1 MHRLLTVVSIALL
14 CLVPIDLGARQTVP
28 RSPRNANYV
37 LTAALD
43 PVARTLEGRGRLE
56 WRNTTTA
63 ATSELRFHLYWNAW
77 RDDASTW
84 MRERQL
90 AGDAGPALRRE
101 ADRSTIDLR
110 SLTRV
115 DATGA
120 LDLLAGARF
129 IAPDDGNG
137 DDRTVLAVPLP
148 VPVAPGATVHLEF
161 IWTAKVPRAF
171 DRTGVLGQYFFIAH
185 WFPKIGVLQNDGW
198 RTAQFHA
205 HTEFFADFGT
215 YDVSLTVPTGWTVGA
230 TGREMSRAV
239 RDDGTT
245 THRYVED
252 DVHDFAWTTS
262 PDFIERRDRFETES
276 RPPVDVRLLL
286 QPEHATEADR
296 YVTAVR
302 EALKHWGERFGPY
315 PWPQLTIVD
324 PVTVTNPRVQGG
336 TTSGMEYPTLITGDV
351 RWSTRWSEDLLET
364 TIVHE
369 VGHQYFQSAVATNE
383 TDHAWLDEGLTTF
396 LTGQIVETAFPH
408 RFVAVDRYLGGLVTW
423 QHPSVRWSRLHDAY
437 ALDAYR
443 NSPGWDA
450 ATVPTWRQSP
460 QTSAVT
466 TYARVPLALETL
478 ERLLG
483 PDVMASALSTFFARG
498 TFGHPTPDDFFS
510 IVDAAAGRD
519 MTWFFDATL
528 RRADTFDYAVDE
540 VTSTASASDT
550 TRSTV
555 VVRRLAS
562 GVFPV
567 DVRVTFADG
576 EVALERW
583 DGQRAWQL
591 FTYERDAAITRV
603 EIDPDRI
610 LVLDAHRTNN
620 SWTSTPLGA
629 QAADKWTLR
638 WLAWMQHTLMTY
650 AFFA

>member
-1 MHRLLTVVSIALL
+1 MRCLLTAVSIVLL
-14 CLVPIDLGARQTVP
+14 CFVPVDLGARQTVP
-28 RSPRNANYV
+28 RSSRNANYV

-43 PVARTLEGRGRLE
+43 PLARTIDGRGRLE
-56 WRNTTTA
+56 WRNTTAA

-77 RDDASTW
+77 RDGASTW
-84 MRERQL
+84 MRERAL
-90 AGDAGPALRRE
+90 AGDGSAALRHD
-101 ADRSTIDLR
+101 ADRSAIDLT
-110 SLTRV
+110 SLRLISEAG
-115 DATGA
+115 AT
-120 LDLLAGARF
+120 DLLPGARW

-137 DDRTVLAVPLP
+137 DDRTVLSVPLTASI
-148 VPVAPGATVHLEF
+148 APGASVHLEF
-161 IWTAKVPRAF
+161 SWTAKVPRTF
-171 DRTGVLGQYFFIAH
+171 DRTGVLGQYFFIAQ
-185 WFPKIGVLQNDGW
+185 WFPKIGVLQDDGW
-198 RTAQFHA
+198 RAAQFHE

-230 TGREMSRAV
+230 TGREVSRAV
-239 RDDGTT
+239 LDGGTT

-262 PDFIERRDRFETES
+262 PDFIERRDRVETPGK
-276 RPPVDVRLLL
+276 PPVDLRLLL

-296 YVTAVR
+296 YLTAAR
-302 EALKHWGERFGPY
+302 EALKHWGERLGPY

-336 TTSGMEYPTLITGDV
+336 TTSGMEYPTLITGET
-351 RWSTRWSEDLLET
+351 RWSTRWSDDLLET

-369 VGHQYFQSAVATNE
+369 VGHQYFQSAVASNE

-408 RFVAVDRYLGGLVTW
+408 RFVAVDRYLGGLITW
-423 QHPSVRWSRLHDAY
+423 QHPSVRWSRLHQGY

-443 NSPGWDA
+443 DSPGWDA

-483 PDVMASALSTFFARG
+483 ADVMAAAFSTFFAHGR
-498 TFGHPTPDDFFS
+498 FGHPTPEDFFS
-510 IVDAAAGRD
+510 IVNTAAGRD
-519 MTWFFDATL
+519 MAWFFDATL
-528 RRADTFDYAVDE
+528 RRPDLFDYAVDD
-540 VTSTASASDT
+540 VTSTTSALGT
-550 TRSTV
+550 RRSTV

-562 GVFPV
+562 GVFPI

-610 LVLDAHRTNN
+610 LVLDVYRTNN
-620 SWTSTPLGA
+620 SWTSAPLGA
-629 QAADKWTLR
+629 QAADKWTMR